1 MFVFQIRNVQVVL
14 CYENDNINSRPEIHY
29 NHFIFGM
36 VIPLDMFPDRSPSFC
51 PNCKFLI
58 LSIELVFLA

>member
-14 CYENDNINSRPEIHY
+14 CYENDYINSRPEIDY

-36 VIPLDMFPDRSPSFC
+36 RIPLDTWQKSIVLPKLQISHFVNWISF
-51 PNCKFLI
+51 F
-58 LSIELVFLA
+58 A